1 MKKME
6 RLSREERKALRELL
20 EFNVRENDRI
30 FNQTK
35 TDDFYTV
42 TELANAMD
50 MTVGEVNYRIGRY
63 GYEKT
68 ELKIETK
75 KFYIVDPDNGSV
87 VGSLNRRYNKY
98 KLK

>member
-35 TDDFYTV
+35 TDDYYTV

-63 GYEKT
+63 RYKT

-75 KFYIVDPDNGSV
+75 KFHIVDPDNGSV

>member
-6 RLSREERKALRELL
+6 RLSREERKALRKLL

-35 TDDFYTV
+35 TDDYYTV
-42 TELANAMD
+42 TQLANAMD
-50 MTVGEVNYRIGRY
+50 MTIGEVNYRIGRY
-63 GYEKT
+63 GEKT

-75 KFYIVDPDNGSV
+75 KFYIVDPDSGSI
-87 VGSLNRRYNKY
+87 VGSLNRKYNKY